1 MRRNDIVVLAARKT
15 PIPAAA
21 YYEASVRLVCL
32 ALALS
37 LVALACR
44 IFSIW

>member
-1 MRRNDIVVLAARKT
+1 MRKDDAVVFAARKT
-15 PIPAAA
+15 AMPTAVHH
-21 YYEASVRLVCL
+21 EASVRLVCL
-32 ALALS
+32 ALTLS

>member
-1 MRRNDIVVLAARKT
+1 MRKNDAVVLAARKT

-21 YYEASVRLVCL
+21 HDEASVRLVCL
-32 ALALS
+32 ALTLS
-37 LVALACR
+37 MVALACR

>member
-1 MRRNDIVVLAARKT
+1 MRRSDAAVLAARKT
-15 PIPAAA
+15 PIPAATH
-21 YYEASVRLVCL
+21 YEASVRLVCL
-32 ALALS
+32 ALTLS